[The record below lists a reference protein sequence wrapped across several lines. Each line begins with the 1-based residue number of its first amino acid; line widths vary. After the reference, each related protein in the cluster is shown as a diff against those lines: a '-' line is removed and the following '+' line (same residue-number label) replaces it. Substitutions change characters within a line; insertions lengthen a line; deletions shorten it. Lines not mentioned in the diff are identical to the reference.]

1 MAQIRLESGWKN
13 LLGDVFDQ
21 EFMINLR
28 QFLKNEIDSKRY
40 FYPSAKL
47 LFNAF
52 DACPYERVK
61 LVILGQDP
69 YHGDGQANGMS
80 FSVARNM
87 PIPPS
92 LKNIYKELH
101 DDIGMNIPH
110 HGDLTGWAK
119 QGVLLLNTVLSVRAN
134 TPMSHRDQGWEEF
147 TDHVIRQLNT
157 HKENL
162 VFLLWGSHAQSKAS
176 LLDDNKHCLLKS
188 THPSPLS
195 AHRGF
200 LGCRHFSQANDYLTQ
215 HGITPIDWGDL

>member
-1 MAQIRLESGWKN
+1 MSEIRLEAGWKN

-21 EFMINLR
+21 DFMVNLR
-28 QFLKNEIDSKRY
+28 QFLKTEITQKNY
-40 FYPSAKL
+40 FYPPAKL

-52 DACPYERVK
+52 DACPYDNVK

-69 YHGDGQANGMS
+69 YHGAGQANGMS
-80 FSVARNM
+80 FSVARNIA
-87 PIPPS
+87 IPPS
-92 LKNIYKELH
+92 LKNIYKELY
-101 DDIGMNIPH
+101 DDIGMAVPS

-134 TPMSHRDQGWEEF
+134 TPMSHRDQGWEQF
-147 TDHVIRQLNT
+147 TDHVIRQLNA

-162 VFLLWGSHAQSKAS
+162 VFLLGGSHAQSKAS
-176 LLDDNKHCLLKS
+176 LLDERKHCLLKS

-200 LGCRHFSQANDYLTQ
+200 LGCRHFSKANEYLQQ
-215 HGITPIDWGDL
+215 HHITPIDWADL